1 MEGWRKSP
9 LFTAGPYHP
18 PTLGH
23 ADSLEVGV
31 RGHPGQGFRKP
42 RCEFP
47 DAWVPDLG
55 PEPVWFAWHCCSP
68 VGTAGPRPLGG
79 SSGGGAELTAAAGT
93 DSLGRKPRQA
103 RQDF

>member
-18 PTLGH
+18 QTLGH
-23 ADSLEVGV
+23 ADSLEVGEV
-31 RGHPGQGFRKP
+31 TRAKGFGSRGASSQMPGLRTLARSQAGLP
-42 RCEFP
+42 GT
-47 DAWVPDLG
+47 A
-55 PEPVWFAWHCCSP
+55 CSP

-93 DSLGRKPRQA
+93 DSLGRKPGQA